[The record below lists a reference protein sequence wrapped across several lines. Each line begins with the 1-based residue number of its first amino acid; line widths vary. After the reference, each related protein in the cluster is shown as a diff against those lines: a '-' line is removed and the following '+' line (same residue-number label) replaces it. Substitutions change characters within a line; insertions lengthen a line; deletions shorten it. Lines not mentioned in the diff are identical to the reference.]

1 LSSSSSGLIPLLL
14 AGGRGTRIAH
24 LHPDLPKPAVPVA
37 GRPFISWILGQ
48 LAAAGFRRAVISS
61 GYRAEGL
68 RHTVESFVPKNMEI
82 CWVVEDSPLG
92 TGGGAYWAARQS
104 GWRPEAWLVMNA
116 DSYLAGSW
124 PEKIFRQPG
133 GAALV
138 AREVA
143 DAGRF
148 GRLEEN
154 SGRLARFSEK
164 AGGGPGL
171 INAGIYRIPAG
182 WLEVV
187 PQGSAASME
196 TDLIPSWIQE
206 GREIGVLRES
216 GEFLDIGTPA
226 SLASADDFM
235 CRQKINP

>member
-1 LSSSSSGLIPLLL
+1 L

-37 GRPFISWILGQ
+37 GRPFLAWILTQ
-48 LAAAGFRRAVISS
+48 LAAAGFRQLVVSS
-61 GYRAEGL
+61 GYRAEEL
-68 RHTVESFVPKNMEI
+68 RHNVEPFVPKNMEI
-82 CWVVEDSPLG
+82 CWAVEDSPLG
-92 TGGGAYWAARQS
+92 TGGGAAWAAQKS
-104 GWRPEAWLVMNA
+104 GWRPEAWLVMNG
-116 DSYLAGSW
+116 DSYLAGFW
-124 PEKIFRQPG
+124 PDQIRQPG

-143 DAGRF
+143 DTGRF
-148 GRLEEN
+148 GRLEEKA
-154 SGRLARFSEK
+154 GRLVRFSEK

-182 WLEVV
+182 WLEAV
-187 PQGSAASME
+187 PPGSAASIE
-196 TDLIPSWIQE
+196 TDLIPAWIQE
-206 GREIGVLRES
+206 GRGIGVLRES

-235 CRQKINP
+235 RHQKITP

>member
-1 LSSSSSGLIPLLL
+1 MSSSPSGLLPILL

-37 GRPFISWILGQ
+37 GRPFLSWILGQ
-48 LAAAGFRRAVISS
+48 LASAGFRQAVVSS
-61 GYRAEGL
+61 GYRAEEL
-68 RHTVESFVPKNMEI
+68 RHTVEPFVPKNMEI
-82 CWVVEDSPLG
+82 CWMVEDSPLG
-92 TGGGAYWAARQS
+92 TGGGAVWAACRC
-104 GWRPEAWLVMNA
+104 GWHPEAWLVMNG
-116 DSYLAGSW
+116 DSYLAGVW
-124 PEKIFRQPG
+124 PEKIRQTG

-143 DAGRF
+143 DTGRF

-171 INAGIYRIPAG
+171 INAGIYRIPVG
-182 WLEVV
+182 WLEAV
-187 PQGSAASME
+187 PPGSAASME
-196 TDLIPSWIQE
+196 TDLIPSWLQE

-226 SLASADDFM
+226 SLALADDFM
-235 CRQKINP
+235 RRQKINP

>member
-1 LSSSSSGLIPLLL
+1 MSVSSPALIPLIL

-24 LHPDLPKPAVPVA
+24 LHPDLPKPALPVGGKPFLAWILRQLAQA
-37 GRPFISWILGQ
+37 GFLKVVVSSGHLAPQLRREVEPFIP
-48 LAAAGFRRAVISS
+48 AGTEIRWV
-61 GYRAEGL
+61 AE
-68 RHTVESFVPKNMEI
+68 ESA
-82 CWVVEDSPLG
+82 LG
-92 TGGGAYWAARQS
+92 TGGGAAWAARRS
-104 GWRPEAWLVMNA
+104 GFHPQDWLVMNG
-116 DSYLAGSW
+116 DSYLAGVW
-124 PEKIFRQPG
+124 PEKIRQIG

-138 AREVA
+138 AREV
-143 DAGRF
+143 DDTGRF

-154 SGRLARFSEK
+154 SGKLVRFSEK

-196 TDLIPSWIQE
+196 MDLIPAWLQE

-216 GEFLDIGTPA
+216 GEFLDIGTPE
-226 SLASADDFM
+226 SLALANDFM
-235 CRQKINP
+235 RRQKINP